1 MASSMDLRGYLD
13 SFIEHDGSVN
23 ISELTER
30 VNAVIRRSPRLTT
43 ITSRP
48 LDRDLSTVTDEDIK
62 KRLGY
67 IIRIEQNWRDEF
79 HEFTMQP
86 EEVQAEPLNNC
97 QIALLL
103 IRPTESLERTA
114 FWGNHGA
121 FSDFCGI
128 PPFLKLLC
136 VYFVP

>member
-30 VNAVIRRSPRLTT
+30 VNAVIRRSPRLAT

-97 QIALLL
+97 QITLLL
-103 IRPTESLERTA
+103 ICPTESLERTA